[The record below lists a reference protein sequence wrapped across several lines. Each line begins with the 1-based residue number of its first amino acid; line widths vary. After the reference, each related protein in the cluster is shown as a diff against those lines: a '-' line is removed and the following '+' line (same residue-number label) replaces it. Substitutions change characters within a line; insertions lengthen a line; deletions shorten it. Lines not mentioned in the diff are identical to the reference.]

1 MRDLLPAGWLRHRVE
16 IQRAELSRNALGE
29 VVKVWTTQRTVY
41 AEVIVEKVGFDA
53 NRNQPQAER
62 KLKVHMRY
70 GVDVTTE
77 NRLVH
82 RQRVLRIDGVNNL
95 FEGLRFLELTCTEM
109 TDLVGSGASTLDERL
124 DYGQGY
130 SMNWAL

>member
-1 MRDLLPAGWLRHRVE
+1 MRDLLPAGWLHHRVE
-16 IQRAELSRNALGE
+16 IQRAELSKNALGE
-29 VVKVWTTQRTVY
+29 VVKVWTTQQTVY
-41 AEVIVEKVGFDA
+41 AEVMVEKVGFDA

-70 GVDVTTE
+70 GIDVTTE

-82 RQRVLRIDGVNNL
+82 RQRVLRIDGVYNMY
-95 FEGLRFLELTCTEM
+95 EGFRFLELSCTEM